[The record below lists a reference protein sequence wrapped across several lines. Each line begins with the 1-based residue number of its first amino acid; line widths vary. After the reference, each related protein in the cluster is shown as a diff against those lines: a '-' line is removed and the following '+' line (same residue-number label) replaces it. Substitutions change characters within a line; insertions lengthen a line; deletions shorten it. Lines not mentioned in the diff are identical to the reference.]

1 MSFRTLH
8 DELLAYQGRATFVD
22 VLTPWIERNTA
33 EIECLRSIR
42 LRTGR
47 PIPNVPE
54 DERWLLYSASR
65 VFELLALRFQKGQ
78 ADGSE
83 WPGPA
88 ISEEELVCFAERISL
103 DVVRPDKY
111 SPFHHEIAALS
122 DSSEGAQSPQIVKYH
137 WPCLMLGPLLLMRAG
152 VTLSANSSAMH
163 PEVAGTSTLYW
174 AFRRKTRPHHDLAH
188 GWGHNSSWR
197 TSFRRDYHLGD
208 TFHFNV
214 DGAVDLLE
222 LQADS
227 RNEEG
232 LSPKERMELLASR
245 CFVTVTKDSVDH
257 FPYDDRFSMRV
268 V

>member
-1 MSFRTLH
+1 MSFRALH
-8 DELLAYQGRATFVD
+8 DELLAYHGQAAFVD
-22 VLTPWIERNTA
+22 VLTPWIEGNPA
-33 EIECLRSIR
+33 EIERLRSIR

-54 DERWLLYSASR
+54 DELWLLYAASR
-65 VFELLALRFQKGQ
+65 VFELLVLRFQSGR

-88 ISEEELVCFAERISL
+88 ISEDEIVCFSERIGL
-103 DVVRPDKY
+103 DVVRPDRY

-122 DSSEGAQSPQIVKYH
+122 CPSGAAQSPQIVKYH

-152 VTLSANSSAMH
+152 VTLSANSSVMH
-163 PEVAGTSTLYW
+163 PAVAGTSTLYW

-208 TFHFNV
+208 TFYFNV
-214 DGAVDLLE
+214 DGAVDLLDLHAE
-222 LQADS
+222 S

-257 FPYDDRFSMRV
+257 FPYDDRFSMRSV
-268 V
+268 